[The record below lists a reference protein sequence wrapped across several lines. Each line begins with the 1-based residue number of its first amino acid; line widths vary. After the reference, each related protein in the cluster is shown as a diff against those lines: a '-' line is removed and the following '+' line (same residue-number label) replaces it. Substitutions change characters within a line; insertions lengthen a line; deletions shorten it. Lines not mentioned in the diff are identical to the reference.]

1 MSWSVGSAIR
11 SVGHMGGEVFRGL
24 TNAVVVGPTQSI
36 IESLGNFVNG
46 TITASGAAFKQ
57 GTTNLVLPLSIAAAI
72 IAFAF
77 LARGSGSPAPT
88 QPSTQETTNAG
99 QTQSTDAG

>member
-11 SVGHMGGEVFRGL
+11 SVGHMGGEALRGL
-24 TNAVVVGPTQSI
+24 TNAVVVGPTESI
-36 IESLGNFVNG
+36 IGSLGNFVNG

-77 LARGSGSPAPT
+77 IARGSGSSAPT
-88 QPSTQETTNAG
+88 QTSTQETTNAG
-99 QTQSTDAG
+99 QTQSTDVG